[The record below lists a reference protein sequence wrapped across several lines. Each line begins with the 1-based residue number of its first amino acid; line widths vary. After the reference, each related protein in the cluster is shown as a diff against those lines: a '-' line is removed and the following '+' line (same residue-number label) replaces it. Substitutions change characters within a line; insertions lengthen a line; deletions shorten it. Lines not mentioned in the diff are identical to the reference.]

1 MKVFVLVRDLDVG
14 GTQRQAVCTANELA
28 KCGIEVDLV
37 TFYHVQTNQPFDLDE
52 GVRHISLSKRGR
64 WDLGRFFAR
73 LVTVLAESNPDVIY
87 SFLDGSNLVAALVL
101 VGCRRQRR
109 SSKLIWGIRSGY
121 LDWRSYDLTARLAN
135 RMIYWL
141 ANMPDLVIFN
151 SYAGEKYYLDNG
163 FECKQA
169 MVIPNGIDT
178 TVFFPNGV
186 ARENIRSVLGIKKDE
201 ILVGAVGRLDEI
213 KDFDVFLSVAVRL
226 VDLDKRYTFV
236 LIGSGTP
243 SQESVVTKS
252 IEKKRLRAHVQ
263 RIPETNA
270 IADYFNAM
278 DVYCSCSRGEGF
290 PNTVAEAMACGVPCV
305 VTKAGDSE
313 IIIGDTGVAVDPGDD
328 EALMRG
334 VVRMTEVR
342 TSNDQISVSIRHRIT
357 SRYSLSQLQKLTVR
371 TIQQIDMNVAG
382 SD

>member
-1 MKVFVLVRDLDVG
+1 M
-14 GTQRQAVCTANELA
+14 
-28 KCGIEVDLV
+28 
-37 TFYHVQTNQPFDLDE
+37 
-52 GVRHISLSKRGR
+52 
-64 WDLGRFFAR
+64 
-73 LVTVLAESNPDVIY
+73 TVLAESNPDVIY

-151 SYAGEKYYLDNG
+151 SYTGEKYYSDNG
-163 FECKQA
+163 FKCKQS

-178 TVFFPNGV
+178 AVFFPNSV
-186 ARENIRSVLGIKKDE
+186 ARESIRSALDIKENE

-226 VDLDKRYTFV
+226 VHFDKRYTFV

-243 SQESVVTKS
+243 SQESAVTKW
-252 IEKKRLRAHVQ
+252 IEEKRLKAHVK
-263 RIPETNA
+263 RVPETNA

-313 IIIGDTGVAVDPGDD
+313 LIIGDTGVAVNAGDE

-334 VVRMTEVR
+334 VVRMCEVR
-342 TSNDQISVSIRHRIT
+342 ASNDEISVSIRHRIT
-357 SRYSLSQLQKLTVR
+357 SRYSLSQLQKLTVQ
-371 TIQQIDMNVAG
+371 TIQKIDVNCAR
-382 SD
+382 SDSGRVSD